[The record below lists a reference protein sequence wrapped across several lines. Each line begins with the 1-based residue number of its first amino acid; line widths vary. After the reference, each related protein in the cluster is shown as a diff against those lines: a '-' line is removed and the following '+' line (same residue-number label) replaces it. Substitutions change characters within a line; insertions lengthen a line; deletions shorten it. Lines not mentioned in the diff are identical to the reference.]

1 MTFKDLQVLLKKALV
16 YNLMVN
22 VDMVLEHEGITHR
35 DLSSRTGRAGNWFND
50 AKNNNEDIQF
60 STLARIFAAIQP
72 KQEAGIDTNTTEMLK
87 NVFSKKVFDVS
98 EKLNNVMDG
107 EGTPIQDIIQS
118 DRDFYQD
125 RIGDWASINS
135 LGKLTEQEGLYV
147 DQISSWLK

>member
-1 MTFKDLQVLLKKALV
+1 VTFKDLQSLLKKALV

-22 VDMVLEHEGITHR
+22 VDAVLEKKGITHR

-60 STLARIFAAIQP
+60 STVARVLAAIQP
-72 KQEAGIDTNTTEMLK
+72 EQEIGVGTDTTEILN
-87 NVFSKKVFDVS
+87 NVFSEKVFEVS

-107 EGTPIQDIIQS
+107 EGTPIHDIIQS
-118 DRDFYQD
+118 DRNFYQD

-135 LGKLTEQEGLYV
+135 LGKMTKQEGLYV